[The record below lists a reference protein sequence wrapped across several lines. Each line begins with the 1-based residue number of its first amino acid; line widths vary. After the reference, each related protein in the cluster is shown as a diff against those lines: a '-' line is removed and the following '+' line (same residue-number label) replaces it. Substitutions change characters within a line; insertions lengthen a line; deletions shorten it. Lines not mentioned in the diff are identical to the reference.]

1 MARGIVAVFAV
12 LCSIIALSTL
22 VQLFRFRVTAA
33 GALFELVFAA
43 AAVAGWWFVF
53 ANHQL
58 DTGPRVRSAAKW
70 GLIVGAIGFL
80 GGFVGPIIFAPQSNQ
95 GPMLGIFITGPI
107 GFAAGAIYGVVCAA
121 RGSARP

>member
-33 GALFELVFAA
+33 GALFELAFAA
-43 AAVAGWWFVF
+43 AAAAGWWFVF
-53 ANHQL
+53 ANHHL
-58 DTGPRVRSAAKW
+58 DSGPRVRAAAKW
-70 GLIVGAIGFL
+70 GLIVGAIGFV

-95 GPMLGIFITGPI
+95 GPMLGIFITGPL
-107 GFAAGAIYGVVCAA
+107 GFVVGAIFGLLRPAGAP
-121 RGSARP
+121 S